1 MNRDELIMACVPVV
15 KILVKKYNNFKMD
28 EDLHSEGMV
37 AVVECVDRC
46 LKENMTDKDQIM
58 ARCNVWARNRILT
71 EIYKEKIKIVD
82 DEEFLEYAEAPDEN
96 DDELVEDVKKLLTP
110 KQLAVF
116 ELLLAGKDKEYI
128 MKKLNIER
136 AMYFRHIQHIKEKI
150 KSQK

>member
-1 MNRDELIMACVPVV
+1 MDRDELIMACVPVV

-46 LKENMTDKDQIM
+46 LKDDMTDKDQIM

-71 EIYKEKIKIVD
+71 EIYKEKIKYSDEFDDALEFTEAPQDDNEIVD
-82 DEEFLEYAEAPDEN
+82 DIKHD
-96 DDELVEDVKKLLTP
+96 LTE
-110 KQLAVF
+110 KQLEVF
-116 ELLLAGKDKEYI
+116 ELLLAGKDQDYI

-136 AMYFRHIQHIKEKI
+136 AMYYRHLQRIKEKI
-150 KSQK
+150 QSR